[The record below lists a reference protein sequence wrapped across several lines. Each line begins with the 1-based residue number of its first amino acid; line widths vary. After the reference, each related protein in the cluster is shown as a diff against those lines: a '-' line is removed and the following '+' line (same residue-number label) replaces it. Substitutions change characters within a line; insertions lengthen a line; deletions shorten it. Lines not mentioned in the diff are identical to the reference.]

1 MNLRKRVILDYKPCD
16 LYFEVVNGGKLP
28 SICVVCVKDANDPN
42 KVFTKRFKTIDKKGD
57 FLVKLPLA
65 PYSCVVEVKT
75 DNNQNIAFQKLEK
88 RPIKRTKKVSEL
100 SNKLSKEFVEFAQP
114 FCYNLSNLSSKKY
127 HSKEG
132 TFEIEL
138 LNEIVDSKGNVL
150 TTPARIDVNS
160 GLIQVSK
167 KQFTRF
173 TIPMRM
179 IVLLHEF
186 SHVYLNKN
194 SKDETEADL
203 NALEIYLSLG
213 YPPIEGHQAFLE
225 TFKGRPT
232 QMNMKRYGWIN
243 QYINENKL
251 T

>member
-1 MNLRKRVILDYKPCD
+1 MDIRKRVILEYKPCD
-16 LYFEVVNGGKLP
+16 LFFKVVNGGKMP
-28 SICVVCVKDANDPN
+28 SICVVSVRDANDPN
-42 KVFTKRFKTIDKKGD
+42 KVFTKRFKTIETEGD

-65 PYSCVVEVKT
+65 PYSCVVDVRT
-75 DNNQNIAFQKLEK
+75 DTNQPISIKSVEK
-88 RPIKRTKKVSEL
+88 RKIIRTKKVSEL

-114 FCYNLSNLSSKKY
+114 FCYNLSNLSPKKY
-127 HSKEG
+127 QSKEG
-132 TFEIEL
+132 MFEIEL
-138 LNEIVDSKGNVL
+138 LPEIINSKGNVL
-150 TTPARIDVNS
+150 STPARIDVNS

-167 KQFTRF
+167 KQFKRF

-203 NALEIYLSLG
+203 NALDIYLSLG

-232 QMNMKRYGWIN
+232 QLNMKRYGWIN

-251 T
+251 I